1 MTAPENEPEG
11 LIRREAALNARDA
24 ITHQY
29 ATSTKKETK
38 TPSTKK
44 FSNISQ
50 DDSAQAKRRISIV
63 VSDAEDKPPRK
74 RLSSTLSTNTAINTN
89 RLQPNPGAEPV
100 SRADFNALR
109 SLVARLLHE
118 SHADRAANQE
128 LKDDIATLKQFVG
141 TVSTILETYERVIDK
156 TQIKALEAQLLSERN
171 EARLIRFEQV
181 GDTWI

>member
-11 LIRREAALNARDA
+11 PIRREAALTARDA

-44 FSNISQ
+44 FPNLSQ
-50 DDSAQAKRRISIV
+50 DNTAQAKRRISIV
-63 VSDAEDKPPRK
+63 ISDAEDKPPRK
-74 RLSSTLSTNTAINTN
+74 RIGSTLSTNTTINN
-89 RLQPNPGAEPV
+89 CLQPNPGAEPV
-100 SRADFNALR
+100 SQADFNTLR

-128 LKDDIATLKQFVG
+128 LKDEIATLKQFVV
-141 TVSTILETYERVIDK
+141 TVSTLLETYDRVIDK

-171 EARLIRFEQV
+171 ESAS
-181 GDTWI
+181 